1 MTVRKVSTSGT
12 KGIGA
17 GTRGSSGCVPLCAHR
32 ACALSP
38 GAAIEDAGA
47 EQGRSKSP
55 RADCIR
61 RDFIRAANRGQRRSA
76 QGSQLT
82 WKTGRNGNLGGWQ
95 AHKAYL
101 LKKGQLQPMAAKDHD
116 INPNGRSVG
125 RRFGGSRAKVESFRS
140 PEIREH
146 EPKSGPGAQTKARPE
161 GIHSPIRL
169 PFE

>member
-38 GAAIEDAGA
+38 GAAIEGADA
-47 EQGRSKSP
+47 EQGRNKSP

-61 RDFIRAANRGQRRSA
+61 RDFIRAANRGQRRSV

-82 WKTGRNGNLGGWQ
+82 RETGKDVNVGGWQ
-95 AHKAYL
+95 NHQAYL
-101 LKKGQLQPMAAKDHD
+101 LKKGQLQPMAGKDHD

-140 PEIREH
+140 PEIPKH

-161 GIHSPIRL
+161 GIHSPISLRV
-169 PFE
+169 E